1 MADFGRWNPN
11 WNPDDGGQP
20 SLQDIHR
27 SEQFIEALSTG
38 RPVYANDPGEDEL
51 AYLMAGWR
59 DRARNAP
66 MRATITEQDAVAAL
80 QRGLPR
86 PRGGAPRPG
95 RRFSLTVVGSAAA
108 AVICL
113 GGFGALVAGAGPGD
127 PLYGLR
133 TMLFGDVV
141 RDDPVV
147 LAAQTQLAEVEQLI
161 AQGDWEAAQ
170 ERLQAVT
177 TTVATVGDET
187 RKQELVAEWQEL
199 SVKVESRNPDATV
212 PPDAPPVTL
221 PVIDPATSTEPTEP
235 DTPSTEPAQPGEP
248 TEPGDPDMP
257 VDGTEPTSPGTEP
270 TDGPDQPTVP
280 PTAGPTSEP
289 ATSEPAVTAP
299 TSAPTTTVPTSA
311 PGSAVRTTTSAPT
324 TATTTSGS
332 TTAGPT
338 AGGPT
343 SSGPA
348 TGPTSVPREPGAGA
362 GTTEPTAPA
371 ARAGE
376 DGVGGDGT
384 VGGDGAFAEET
395 VGEVPQLTATTTV
408 VLPQSGAADAAGD

>member
-1 MADFGRWNPN
+1 RENVSMLSLLRQWPAIGTPSVTCWKPSVHSSCGIAGRGSGPANAAGSRRMTSRRRCAWPPSRRCRATRTRGDRSWPLCTALRHTRSPTPTGPRRGTARNRRTFCRSGSRPRTGPSRWRSTPNRPPGCRSFCRCCPRSSAKSSFSEWSPGRAARSPPRPSAALPGRSGWHSIASWRGGGGWTWQRGIIMVDFGRWNPN
-11 WNPDDGGQP
+11 WNPGDGGQP

-66 MRATITEQDAVAAL
+66 MRATVTEQDAVAAL

-95 RRFSLTVVGSAAA
+95 RRFSLSVVGSAAGA
-108 AVICL
+108 GICL

-187 RKQELVAEWQEL
+187 RKQ
-199 SVKVESRNPDATV
+199 
-212 PPDAPPVTL
+212 
-221 PVIDPATSTEPTEP
+221 
-235 DTPSTEPAQPGEP
+235 
-248 TEPGDPDMP
+248 
-257 VDGTEPTSPGTEP
+257 
-270 TDGPDQPTVP
+270 
-280 PTAGPTSEP
+280 
-289 ATSEPAVTAP
+289 
-299 TSAPTTTVPTSA
+299 
-311 PGSAVRTTTSAPT
+311 
-324 TATTTSGS
+324 
-332 TTAGPT
+332 
-338 AGGPT
+338 
-343 SSGPA
+343 
-348 TGPTSVPREPGAGA
+348 
-362 GTTEPTAPA
+362 
-371 ARAGE
+371 
-376 DGVGGDGT
+376 
-384 VGGDGAFAEET
+384 
-395 VGEVPQLTATTTV
+395 
-408 VLPQSGAADAAGD
+408 